1 MRRGAIGILVGAVV
15 LTMASPAV
23 AARGGAAGG
32 DSTQVRRVTL
42 RFVDTSRPT
51 DDPEGARSAPSR
63 TLVTEV
69 WLPKGKGRHPLVVLG
84 HGNAGHPLKLTQML
98 SAWAAAGYVVAAPA
112 FPLTNDRS
120 GGPSIIA
127 DYRQQPGDLSFTI
140 TRLLRADG
148 RRSSPLHRRIDRD
161 HIGVAGFSLGGATL
175 YGLAAERCCRDRR
188 VDATI
193 FMDAIRLPFAGD
205 RRPPV
210 RGPVMFIHI
219 DGDVATPYQG
229 TVEQFQRATPPK
241 YLMTLTEGVHFEP
254 FEDAASPH
262 DDAVIA
268 ATTDFWDA
276 YLKDEKRA
284 VRRIVR
290 DGTEPDLSTVEA
302 VRR

>member
-1 MRRGAIGILVGAVV
+1 MRWAVV
-15 LTMASPAV
+15 GPAVVAVALAMAAPAV
-23 AARGGAAGG
+23 ASRSSADQPSA
-32 DSTQVRRVTL
+32 VRHVTL
-42 RFVDTSRPT
+42 TFVDETRPT
-51 DDPEGARSAPSR
+51 DDPEGIRSASER
-63 TLVTEV
+63 TLVAEV
-69 WLPKGKGRHPLVVLG
+69 WFPKGKGRHPLVVLA

-127 DYRQQPGDLSFTI
+127 DYRQQPGDVSVTI
-140 TRLLRADG
+140 TRLLRADQR
-148 RRSSPLHRRIDRD
+148 RRSPLRARIDRD

-175 YGLAAERCCRDRR
+175 YGLAAEPCCRDRR
-188 VDATI
+188 IDATI
-193 FMDAIRLPFAGD
+193 FMDAIRLPFDGD

-219 DGDVATPYQG
+219 DGDVATPYAG
-229 TVEQFQRATPPK
+229 TVEQFRRATPPK

-254 FEDAASPH
+254 FEDAVSPH
-262 DDAVIA
+262 DDAVTA

-276 YLKDEKRA
+276 YLKDERGA
-284 VRRIVR
+284 ARRIVT
-290 DGTEPDLSTVEA
+290 DGTEPALSTVEA